1 MHVKVKL
8 FATLARFSP
17 GGLPGTPFMVE
28 MPEGATLDDLANRL
42 CLPIGD
48 VQISFVNAVIQELDY
63 EIHDGDEIGFF
74 PPIGGGSHD

>member
-28 MPEGATLDDLANRL
+28 MPEGATLEDLANQL
-42 CLPIGD
+42 CLPMGD
-48 VQISFVNAVIQELDY
+48 VKISFVNAIIQDLDTVIQE
-63 EIHDGDEIGFF
+63 GDEIGFF
-74 PPIGGGSHD
+74 PPIGGG